1 MAERRRFETNRERV
15 LELVGEAGAE
25 LVLESALEGLER
37 LLVRNQLSAR
47 LEGEVQRATLYRTV
61 EHDRDVLKAVA
72 DRVSSPEWSGFEQ
85 VLDRVMDS
93 YNETIAT
100 ITSRPELEQY
110 LKRMLAMN
118 FDAQFLSRGTPAG
131 WVIQAA
137 ALTSSEAWKDQHPD
151 PELREVGQAILAG
164 RAAFYD
170 RMQARLVDMFDLTL
184 SHFGRRP
191 RSGLTTDDIVVAMMA
206 MMDGFVLRK
215 FADPGCVEAATV
227 GDRLF
232 ELGWAMTETGP
243 GYDPRR
249 PAGAA
254 DALLF
259 DETVALALDR
269 WGRGALDRNRMRAEA
284 PCGSERFVA
293 WFPTDDDL
301 ADSAARA
308 LFATLGLAFHAV
320 DPDHI
325 GGVIKGGLTAVA
337 NAVDEQPELFGVVMA
352 PGWETKEGGV
362 LHELRRSLE
371 SALRAT
377 SARRPEDLAQALV
390 RLALQ
395 GRAGLPEIGL
405 RLTFTRSG

>member
-1 MAERRRFETNRERV
+1 MAERRNAETNKERV

-25 LVLESALEGLER
+25 LVLESALQGLER
-37 LLVRNQLSAR
+37 LLVRNRLSVR
-47 LEGEVQRATLYRTV
+47 LEGEVQRATLYRLV
-61 EHDRDVLKAVA
+61 ENDRDVLKAVA

-85 VLDRVMDS
+85 VLDQVMDS
-93 YNETIAT
+93 YNETIT
-100 ITSRPELEQY
+100 SITNRLELEQY

-131 WVIQAA
+131 WVIQSA
-137 ALTSSEAWKDQHPD
+137 ALTSSRAWKDQRPSPD
-151 PELREVGQAILAG
+151 LRDVGEAILAG

-170 RMQARLVDMFDLTL
+170 RMQARLVHMFDLTL

-191 RSGLTTDDIVVAMMA
+191 RPPSTTDDIVVAMMA

-215 FADPGCVEAATV
+215 FADPDYVDATAVAA
-227 GDRLF
+227 RLF

-249 PAGAA
+249 PAGSA

-269 WGRGALDRNRMRAEA
+269 WPHGALDRNSIRVDA
-284 PCGSERFVA
+284 PCGSQRFVA
-293 WFPTDDDL
+293 WFPTDADL

-308 LFATLGLAFHAV
+308 LFATLGLAFHTP
-320 DPDHI
+320 DPDHV

-337 NAVDEQPELFGVVMA
+337 NAVEEQPALFAVVTA
-352 PGWETKEGGV
+352 PGWETKNGGV
-362 LHELRRSLE
+362 LHELRLSLE
-371 SALRAT
+371 SALQAT
-377 SARRPEDLAQALV
+377 SARRPEDLALVLV
-390 RLALQ
+390 RLALK
-395 GRAGLPEIGL
+395 GRDGLAEIGL